1 MKKLLLF
8 IFCCSLFYT
17 SFSQSRPINKLTL
30 ETTYSY
36 VEIKESLRD
45 FIDKE
50 DRPSYFDDAFFNNLL
65 KKILQDKNYSD
76 KEKVQLFYLM
86 QKKLGFA
93 FVGINYLP
101 PKLNYFNFFKG
112 EILTWQ
118 KTRASLKA
126 LNINPSH
133 FLKIA
138 DSAFSKDPILSSNA
152 LLLAMLVNP
161 DISYKK
167 VVQYSKGEVILKSKY
182 PDIFNHMVC
191 LCAGIKQDSVMIENL
206 VNNVLNFKKESQI
219 EDALCA
225 LYAKPNS
232 VVTIKDYILKEQ
244 NPENDLAI
252 QTALCA
258 LGSIVPDATLKKSI
272 KSFISETKE
281 PWKKEILK
289 NILND
294 KVPFNYSL
302 ANPLQIVTKKWEGI
316 ILSLYTDGALI
327 SNGALLEFDPN

>member
-1 MKKLLLF
+1 MKNLLLF
-8 IFCCSLFYT
+8 VFCCSLYYT
-17 SFSQSRPINKLTL
+17 HFSQSRPINKLTL

-36 VEIKESLRD
+36 VEIKESLRS

-50 DRPSYFDDAFFNNLL
+50 DRPSYFDDVYFNNLL
-65 KKILQDKNYSD
+65 KKILQDKNYTD

-101 PKLNYFNFFKG
+101 PQQNYFNFFKG
-112 EILTWQ
+112 EIITWQ
-118 KTRASLKA
+118 KTRASLKI
-126 LNINPSH
+126 LNIDPSK
-133 FLKIA
+133 FLAIA

-152 LLLAMLVNP
+152 LLLAMIVNADASYEKLVH
-161 DISYKK
+161 
-167 VVQYSKGEVILKSKY
+167 YSKEETINKSKY

-191 LCAGIKQDSVMIENL
+191 LCAGIKQDSVIENNL
-206 VNNVLNFKKESQI
+206 VHNVLHFKKESQI
-219 EDALCA
+219 EDVLCA

-258 LGSIVPDATLKKSI
+258 LGSIVPNATLKKGI
-272 KSFISETKE
+272 KNFISETKE
-281 PWKKEILK
+281 PWKKELLK

-302 ANPLQIVTKKWEGI
+302 AHPLQVVTKKWEGI
-316 ILSLYTDGALI
+316 VLSLYTDGALI